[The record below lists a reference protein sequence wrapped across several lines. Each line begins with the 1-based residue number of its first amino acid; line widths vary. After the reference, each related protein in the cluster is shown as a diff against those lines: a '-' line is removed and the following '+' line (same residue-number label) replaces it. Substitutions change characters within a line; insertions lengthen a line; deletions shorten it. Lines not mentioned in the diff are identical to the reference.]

1 MKFRDI
7 RSYLVNNE
15 IVKNFLFDTQTSNVD
30 FANECKI
37 NIETLEEILNNGVI
51 YNTKERFDKMA
62 TLIGVS
68 DYYLYRQI
76 PNKDMD

>member
-1 MKFRDI
+1 MIFRDI

-15 IVKNFLFDTQTSNVD
+15 IIKKYLFDTQKSKEY

-37 NIETLEEILNNGVI
+37 NVETLEQILNNGII